1 MEKRRVG
8 NPGNAVCVP
17 SKKQLTDLI
26 LILFGDFEADPAASE
41 VRQWVCDYYQTS
53 GVVVIVKSGLG
64 VPPKG
69 SKIVGFVIGPL

>member
-1 MEKRRVG
+1 MERRRVG

-41 VRQWVCDYYQTS
+41 VRQWVCDYY
-53 GVVVIVKSGLG
+53 
-64 VPPKG
+64 
-69 SKIVGFVIGPL
+69 